1 LNWWANAAL
10 SVEVLT
16 AYRLRTALS
25 ISGIVIGVAAVI
37 IMVAVGF
44 GAERQIVKRIESM
57 GTNLVFIVA
66 GKTRV
71 SGGQFRRSSLSKT
84 LKPEDVRAITAE
96 CPSVQMAA
104 GSIKRSIIIRHKG
117 ETVKTGLIGIEP
129 EGFVIRNLGVT
140 QGRAYTEDEERAKR
154 RVVVFAPTAAKNTF
168 GEESPLGE
176 AVRLA
181 RQPFRVIGLTAPKGM
196 DLNGSDQD
204 DKVFVPLS
212 TAMRRLVNVDY
223 LDTIFVKVRDGRNL
237 SRAEE
242 EIKRII
248 RKQHKVKDPRND
260 DFSVYNQLDLIKLQ
274 KGTARTLT
282 LLITSAASLAW
293 LVGGIGILAVMLMAV
308 RERRSEIGLRRAL
321 GARDVDIRYQFLFE
335 AGILAGAGGM
345 SGLLIGLFGTWL
357 TAKMGWGQPIV
368 SWPTALGAISA
379 SIILGL
385 ICGYYPATR
394 AARLTPIEA
403 LGLN

>member
-1 LNWWANAAL
+1 VNWWANAAL
-10 SVEVLT
+10 SVEVLA

-37 IMVAVGF
+37 VMVAVGL
-44 GAERQIVKRIESM
+44 GAERQIMERIESM

-71 SGGQFRRSSLSKT
+71 SGGRIRRSSLSKT

-104 GSIKRSIIIRHKG
+104 GSIKRSIIIRHQG
-117 ETVKTGLIGIEP
+117 QTVKTGLIGLEP
-129 EGFVIRNLGVT
+129 DGFAIRNFTVD
-140 QGRAYTEDEERAKR
+140 QGRTYTDDEERSKR

-168 GEESPLGE
+168 GEKPPTGK

-181 RQPFRVIGLTAPKGM
+181 RQPFRVIGLTAAKGM

-212 TAMRRLVNVDY
+212 TAMRRLANVDY
-223 LDTIFVKVRDGRNL
+223 LDTIFVKVRDGVPL

-242 EIKRII
+242 EIKTII
-248 RKQHKVKDPRND
+248 RKQHKLKNRND

-282 LLITSAASLAW
+282 LLISSTAALAW

-335 AGILAGAGGM
+335 AGMLAGAGGIG
-345 SGLLIGLFGTWL
+345 GLLIGLFGTWL
-357 TAKMGWGQPIV
+357 TATMGWGPTIV

-379 SIILGL
+379 SIFLGL
-385 ICGYYPATR
+385 LCGYYPATR

-403 LGLN
+403 LGLE

>member
-1 LNWWANAAL
+1 VNWWANAAL
-10 SVEVLT
+10 SAEVLI

-37 IMVAVGF
+37 IMVSLGM
-44 GAERQIVKRIESM
+44 GAERRIIERIESM

-66 GKTRV
+66 GKTRI

-84 LKPEDVRAITAE
+84 LKPGDVRAIKAE

-104 GSIKRSIIIRHKG
+104 GSIKRSIIIRHQG
-117 ETVKTGLIGIEP
+117 ETVKTGLIGLEP
-129 EGFVIRNLGVT
+129 DGFAIRNFT
-140 QGRAYTEDEERAKR
+140 FDQGRAYTEDEERSKR
-154 RVVVFAPTAAKNTF
+154 RVVVFAPTPAENTF
-168 GEESPLGE
+168 GEKSPIGK

-181 RQPFRVIGLTAPKGM
+181 RQPFRIIGLTAAKGV

-223 LDTIFVKVRDGRNL
+223 LDTIFVKVRDGVPL
-237 SRAEE
+237 SRAEKQ
-242 EIKRII
+242 IKTII
-248 RKQHKVKDPRND
+248 RKQHKIKNQND

-282 LLITSAASLAW
+282 LLITSTAALAW

-335 AGILAGAGGM
+335 AGMLAGTGAL

-357 TAKMGWGQPIV
+357 TAKMGWGQTIL
-368 SWPTALGAISA
+368 SWPTAAGAISA
-379 SIILGL
+379 SILLGL
-385 ICGYYPATR
+385 VCGYYPATR